1 VFIPSIRTEPE
12 HANHQKCTTMPT
24 SVANSAKQEKH
35 FTSRDKQSSL
45 QERVETNTHI
55 AMIPGSV
62 SAAAVDACAGVT
74 QRILLPRCS
83 LRTGPASHN
92 CSACVHNS
100 PLFLCLQFCVAHRD
114 VLALKLRS

>member
-1 VFIPSIRTEPE
+1 MFIPSIRTEPE

-62 SAAAVDACAGVT
+62 SAAQQSMPVQASRSGYYSHAARCAQGQPPTTAVRACTTRLCSCAYSSVLH
-74 QRILLPRCS
+74 IVMCLL
-83 LRTGPASHN
+83 
-92 CSACVHNS
+92 
-100 PLFLCLQFCVAHRD
+100 
-114 VLALKLRS
+114 